1 MRVVIV
7 ISKGFSQ
14 DSFTLYLRNIAGEK
28 QIVGVAFAN
37 LKRLLN
43 GSTDDISSQNIMPPT
58 PQHLQ
63 PPLS

>member
-1 MRVVIV
+1 MVIV
-7 ISKGFSQ
+7 ISKDFSQ
-14 DSFTLYLRNIAGEK
+14 DIFTSNLRNIAREK

-63 PPLS
+63 LPLS